1 MKKIIAVAML
11 ACMTMAFA
19 GCSQNTADEESQGQ
33 TSIEESVQSSADS
46 SAEES
51 SKQESSKQESSKQ
64 ESSKQE
70 SSKQESSKEESKKE
84 ESKEESSKQES
95 SETEESVQESSAAPE
110 QQVITTV
117 TETVPA
123 ESSQETQQP
132 AQSQP
137 EQPAEP
143 SVVPASTGSYSN
155 SDLSFIFNGSNIAL
169 LTKIND
175 ALAVLGTASNIESLP
190 SCLSIDSP
198 DDKLYHY
205 NGFTVQTLTD
215 SEGEKIYNI
224 DITGAGAATSKG
236 IAVGSSTADIEAAYG
251 KAAEQDEMLYS
262 YTVDGGKNR
271 LEFFLENGKV
281 TEIVYSYA
289 P

>member
-19 GCSQNTADEESQGQ
+19 GCSQNTAEEESKGQ
-33 TSIEESVQSSADS
+33 ISIEESVQSSADS
-46 SAEES
+46 SAE
-51 SKQESSKQESSKQ
+51 ESSKQ

-123 ESSQETQQP
+123 ESSQEPQQP
-132 AQSQP
+132 AQPQP
-137 EQPAEP
+137 EQPAES

-155 SDLSFIFNGSNIAL
+155 SDLSFTFNGSNIAL
-169 LTKIND
+169 LTKLND

-271 LEFFLENGKV
+271 LEFFIENGKV